1 MKPVLHRLLVKKDPV
16 EKKTQSGLILA
27 INERSEAKA
36 AVKGTVIKVGSTAF
50 GSFGSD
56 AYKEGVLPGV
66 RVMFAKY
73 SGAEVGD
80 DTDLVLLNDEDILSV
95 LDTEDSAL
103 GSKV

>member
-36 AVKGTVIKVGSTAF
+36 AVKGTVIKVGNTAF

-66 RVMFAKY
+66 RIYFAKY
-73 SGAEVGD
+73 AGAELGD
-80 DTDLVLLNDEDILSV
+80 ESDLIWLNDEDV
-95 LDTEDSAL
+95 LGVIDNE
-103 GSKV
+103 